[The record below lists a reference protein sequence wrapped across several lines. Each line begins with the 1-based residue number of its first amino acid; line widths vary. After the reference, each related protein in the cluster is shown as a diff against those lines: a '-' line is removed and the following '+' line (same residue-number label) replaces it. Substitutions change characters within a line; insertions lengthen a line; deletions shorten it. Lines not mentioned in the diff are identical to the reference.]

1 MKDLMVKIGRFC
13 ENHVEKIVLV
23 LVGGFCVLL
32 FFARVIFSPNVI
44 VVDDRSFTPGSVDR
58 YIQEEKAAE
67 LREKLRQRRTGDG
80 KAYASRLDGRID
92 ANDPVV
98 AGIVSRPLSR
108 GFLELFETPVVLDD
122 TPALKPR
129 PVEAERRHAR
139 KYKLPRIGEVTDVAA
154 NHIRAVAYVPLQDV
168 TAGTTYDKAQ
178 VEPNDIDLVT
188 VEAKFDV
195 AELYRRFYA
204 SFAGV
209 DVQKEEWRDPCLA
222 EPTFA
227 AVQLQRQ
234 ELLEDG
240 SYSDWREVPRSRVES
255 YRDLYQVIERI
266 EDLPPGGLEVRMMQ
280 FDRKD
285 IALGL
290 LQPEPYRIA
299 SAEEEWFPP
308 SFYDKFKTLQRKVEL
323 EEKREEREKERKQD
337 TRTDTR
343 RDSTGRGGMYGATG
357 RVPRGTRA
365 TGTTGQ
371 DSAMPGYGTERG
383 GRGTRS
389 PRGTT
394 STTRSPSR
402 RGAAGGDMVYEDA
415 YAMTEADRRKSSTDE
430 AYIEFAQ
437 ELVNYRTDL
446 SKRDKPL
453 LVWGFDDTAEPGK
466 VYRYRLRVGAFNPV
480 AGTNQLVELDMDKKD
495 QVILWSDYSEV
506 TQPVEVPRMLY
517 LFAKNVQERT
527 KTATVEVARYRLG
540 YWRTEDFQVRPGESI
555 GKEVEPREEEDRPRS
570 RLLTNSRITD
580 PRASL
585 LMQETQDYMIPAGPD
600 QLNKPKTVDYTT
612 GKLLVDLVQVN
623 APNLHPQPYYD
634 MLYTGD
640 GMRIEHMP
648 VKVTC
653 WPRDLV
659 AAYQHIQGEKRKE
672 AQPFRPFSKGGLRGR
687 GQFGPEGYDG
697 MYPGMMNDMGG
708 EMGPYRQY

>member
-23 LVGGFCVLL
+23 LVSGVCVWL
-32 FFARVIFSPNVI
+32 FFTRVIFSPTVI
-44 VVDDRSFTPGSVDR
+44 VVDGRNFAPGGVDR
-58 YIQEEKAAE
+58 HIQEEKARE
-67 LREKLRQRRTGDG
+67 LREKLRQRRTGGG
-80 KAYASRLDGRID
+80 KVYASRFNGALDP
-92 ANDPVV
+92 NDPVV
-98 AGIVSRPLSR
+98 AGIVDRPLSQ
-108 GFLELFETPVVLDD
+108 GFLELLEAPVVIADA
-122 TPALKPR
+122 PALKPR
-129 PVEAERRHAR
+129 PLGPERRYAR
-139 KYKLPRIGEVTDVAA
+139 RYKLPRIGGPTDVAI
-154 NHIRAVAYVPLQDV
+154 NHIRAAAYVPLQDI
-168 TAGTTYDKAQ
+168 TPGTTYDKAQ
-178 VEPNDIDLVT
+178 TEPNDIDLVT
-188 VEAKFDV
+188 VEAKLDV
-195 AELYRRFYA
+195 AELYRGFHA

-209 DVQKEEWRDPCLA
+209 DVLKEEWRDPCLA
-222 EPTFA
+222 KPTFA

-234 ELLEDG
+234 ELREDG
-240 SYSDWREVPRSRVES
+240 GWSGWREVPRSRVED
-255 YRDLYQVIERI
+255 YRDLYQVIERV

-280 FDRKD
+280 FGRKD

-308 SFYDKFKTLQRKVEL
+308 SFYDKFKTLQRKVAL

-343 RDSTGRGGMYGATG
+343 RDTMGRGGVYGATG
-357 RVPRGTRA
+357 RVPRGGRA
-365 TGTTGQ
+365 TGTGQ
-371 DSAMPGYGTERG
+371 DSTLYGYGTERG

-394 STTRSPSR
+394 PTTRSPSR
-402 RGAAGGDMVYEDA
+402 RGTAGGEMLYEDA

-446 SKRDKPL
+446 SKRDEPL
-453 LVWGFDDTAEPGK
+453 LIWAFDDTAEPGK
-466 VYRYRLRVGAFNPV
+466 VYRYRLRVGVFNPV
-480 AGTNQLVELDMDKKD
+480 AGTNQLVERDMDKKD
-495 QVILWSDYSEV
+495 QVILWSDFSAV
-506 TQPVEVPRMLY
+506 TQPVEIPKMLY

-540 YWRTEDFQVRPGESI
+540 YWRTEDFQVQPGESI
-555 GKEVEPREEEDRPRS
+555 GKEVEPKEEEEDRPRS
-570 RLLTNSRITD
+570 RLLADSRLTD

-585 LMQETQDYMIPAGPD
+585 LMQDMPDYMIPTPD
-600 QLNKPKTVDYTT
+600 QANKPKTVDYTT

-640 GMRIEHMP
+640 GIRIEHMP

-659 AAYQHIQGEKRKE
+659 AAYQHIQSEKRKE
-672 AQPFRPFSKGGLRGR
+672 PQPFRAFNKGGLRGR
-687 GQFGPEGYDG
+687 GRFGPEGYDG
-697 MYPGMMNDMGG
+697 MYPDMMYEMGG
-708 EMGPYRQY
+708 EGGPYRPY

>member
-1 MKDLMVKIGRFC
+1 MKDLMAKIGRFC
-13 ENHVEKIVLV
+13 ENHVEKLV
-23 LVGGFCVLL
+23 LVVVGGICIWL
-32 FFARVIFSPNVI
+32 FFTRVIFSPNVI

-58 YIQEEKAAE
+58 HIREEKAAE
-67 LREKLRQRRTGDG
+67 LREKLRQKRTGDS
-80 KAYASRLDGRID
+80 KAYTSRLDGRID
-92 ANDPVV
+92 PNDPVV
-98 AGIVSRPLSR
+98 AGIVDRPLSR

-122 TPALKPR
+122 TPVLNPR
-129 PVEAERRHAR
+129 PVEAERRDAR

-195 AELYRRFYA
+195 AEVYRRYHA

-209 DVQKEEWRDPCLA
+209 DVQREEWRDPCLA

-234 ELLEDG
+234 ERLEDG
-240 SYSDWREVPRSRVES
+240 SYGDWREVPRSRVES
-255 YRDLYQVIERI
+255 YRDLYQVVERV

-323 EEKREEREKERKQD
+323 EEKRAEREKERKQD
-337 TRTDTR
+337 SRTDTR
-343 RDSTGRGGMYGATG
+343 RDSMGRGGMYGATG
-357 RVPRGTRA
+357 RTPRSARTG
-365 TGTTGQ
+365 GTTGQ
-371 DSAMPGYGTERG
+371 DGGMYGAERG
-383 GRGTRS
+383 TRGARS

-394 STTRSPSR
+394 SATRSPSR
-402 RGAAGGDMVYEDA
+402 RGAAGGDTMMYEDA
-415 YAMTEADRRKSSTDE
+415 YAMGGVDRSKSSTDE
-430 AYIEFAQ
+430 AYIEFAE

-480 AGTNQLVELDMDKKD
+480 AGTNQLVEFDMDRKD
-495 QVILWSDYSEV
+495 QVILWSDFSEV
-506 TQPVEVPRMLY
+506 TQPIEIPRMLY

-527 KTATVEVARYRLG
+527 KTATVEIARYRLG

-555 GKEVEPREEEDRPRS
+555 GKEVEPKEEENRSRS

-580 PRASL
+580 PRANL
-585 LMQETQDYMIPAGPD
+585 LTQDMPDYMMPNTPD
-600 QLNKPKTVDYTT
+600 QANKPKTVDYTT

-640 GMRIEHMP
+640 GMHIEHMP

-659 AAYQHIQGEKRKE
+659 TAYQHIQGEKRKE

-687 GQFGPEGYDG
+687 GGQFGPEGYDG
-697 MYPGMMNDMGG
+697 MYPGMMNEMGG
-708 EMGPYRQY
+708 EMGPYR